1 MRRRPASSG
10 NARPR
15 LHQYATSYDVD
26 PAQLGGSRWSCGDGW
41 VWRGSL
47 LVGLVEELCLRR
59 DRVGGSRW
67 EWNRDLKVLYSL
79 VELLD
84 QLINGIDMSL
94 WRNRIIPSAS
104 HPSAGARR
112 SLLNRSRHYSIG
124 SINAQS
130 ALLRNSLLN
139 ALPIGAE
146 FCLDPS
152 SLPHVLPSLPV
163 IILRDCFCLSPLP
176 HVRACAHPRTSASL
190 SSGTSMHQLHIPT
203 IRVPPPPSSSTP
215 SPRVTSIC
223 NQVHQPFQRILEL
236 NHRT

>member
-152 SLPHVLPSLPV
+152 SLPHALPSLPV
-163 IILRDCFCLSPLP
+163 IILRECLLC
-176 HVRACAHPRTSASL
+176 HMFVHART
-190 SSGTSMHQLHIPT
+190 PE
-203 IRVPPPPSSSTP
+203 PPPPYRRGHQCINCTSQPYEFHHPRLPPPHHPVSRQSAIKYISHSSEYS
-215 SPRVTSIC
+215 S
-223 NQVHQPFQRILEL
+223 
-236 NHRT
+236 